1 MRRAFWIGYAL
12 TPISGSCYPFRT
24 RSEKQAPQRFHEK
37 RKWPRI
43 ATDWPVAVKVYLKDG
58 ARAYDSGTAKVRDA
72 SQGGMFLSGIQLEQG
87 ALPASAFTLGLNVT
101 AGPGQ
106 GITAACRP
114 VRIDAESELALGVE
128 FMRLRSNQLARIAGT
143 LVR

>member
-1 MRRAFWIGYAL
+1 MLGIAV
-12 TPISGSCYPFRT
+12 P
-24 RSEKQAPQRFHEK
+24 EKQAPQRFHEK

-43 ATDWPVAVKVYLKDG
+43 ATDWPAAVKVYLKDG
-58 ARAYDSGTAKVRDA
+58 EEAYDSGTAKVRDA

-87 ALPASAFTLGLNVT
+87 VLPASAFTLGLNVT

-106 GITAACRP
+106 GITATCRP

-128 FMRLRSNQLARIAGT
+128 FMRLRSNQLARIAGALT
-143 LVR
+143 R